1 MSVSVTWRIEKR
13 LILVKFNK
21 IVSVDQIELA
31 SHYVTEYIRAG
42 QAPVHVL
49 VEMEGVTRYP
59 HEFGKLAGAIP
70 HLAENNLGKTI
81 LVRKNDRLVQLMI
94 SVIRHAVQIDLRM
107 FDSNEIAMNFL
118 HESDPTLP
126 EIPKPA

>member
-1 MSVSVTWRIEKR
+1 MSVSVTWKIENR
-13 LILVKFNK
+13 LIFVDFKD
-21 IVSVDQIELA
+21 SVTIEHIEHA
-31 SHYVTEYIRAG
+31 SHMVTQYIRSG
-42 QAPVHVL
+42 QKPVHVL
-49 VEMEGVTRYP
+49 VDMEGVERYP

-107 FDSNEIAMNFL
+107 FDSIDKAMEFL
-118 HESDPTLP
+118 QAADPTLP
-126 EIPKPA
+126 KAKSP

>member
-1 MSVSVTWRIEKR
+1 MSVSITWKIEKR
-13 LILVKFNK
+13 LIFVKFDK
-21 IVSVDQIELA
+21 HVSIDQIELA
-31 SHYVTEYIRAG
+31 SHTVTEYIRAG
-42 QAPVHVL
+42 QKPVHVL

-70 HLAENNLGKTI
+70 HLAETNLGKTI

-107 FDSNEIAMNFL
+107 FDSLDVALAFL
-118 HESDPTLP
+118 HETDPTLP
-126 EIPKPA
+126 KDEKSP